1 MCPKAC
7 LCQAPCWAFNSQG
20 RQGSLQHRP
29 WPLGAKFG
37 EIGAQKAVPCIGEQQ
52 REQESQRPREK
63 PVESSSGKAP
73 RGRDFEWGGGWWWWL
88 ISAAERMGQG
98 TAEQRV

>member
-1 MCPKAC
+1 MFVCPKAC
-7 LCQAPCWAFNSQG
+7 PLCQAPCWAFNSQG

-29 WPLGAKFG
+29 WPLGAKLG

-63 PVESSSGKAP
+63 PAESSSGKAP
-73 RGRDFEWGGGWWWWL
+73 RGQAFEWGGGGGL
-88 ISAAERMGQG
+88 ISAAERM
-98 TAEQRV
+98 